1 MAAQRLSHWQDFRP
15 EEWGLPPFW
24 LAREGFRTSCRTEFK
39 NPAAH
44 SWHLLIVFWVLSYP
58 FTSKELAAAWL
69 ETTRSQTWG
78 QSGTL
83 NSTFNLLWNPLW
95 TCLKA
100 VGYHISHPICIVLL
114 SIVIR
119 FQKCFQPWLLANSS
133 LDLNYIL
140 YTLTSN
146 QQDTK
151 ESAVRLGSCCWAL
164 SEKGVPHP
172 APLDSRF
179 VKDLKSCQ
187 LHQACRVSEALR
199 SGVVGAPQSGSS
211 QVATSGMRLTQC

>member
-1 MAAQRLSHWQDFRP
+1 MAAQPLSHWQDFRP

-100 VGYHISHPICIVLL
+100 VGYHISPPNLHCFVVNSYSFPEML
-114 SIVIR
+114 SALALS
-119 FQKCFQPWLLANSS
+119 KLLAWFE
-133 LDLNYIL
+133 LYIIYIL
-140 YTLTSN
+140 LPLISKT
-146 QQDTK
+146 QK
-151 ESAVRLGSCCWAL
+151 
-164 SEKGVPHP
+164 KVP
-172 APLDSRF
+172 
-179 VKDLKSCQ
+179 C
-187 LHQACRVSEALR
+187 
-199 SGVVGAPQSGSS
+199 G
-211 QVATSGMRLTQC
+211 